1 MSSVDL
7 ADVRPC
13 LEGAIPAIMA
23 TTAADGTPNVAY
35 ISQVYYVD
43 QDHVALSFQFFNKTR
58 QNLLS
63 HPRSTLLVLNPL
75 DAVFYRLHLRYLR
88 TETEGPVFES
98 MKAQLAGI
106 ASHTGMAEVFRLLG
120 SDIHEVVELE
130 RLPQEPLTE
139 ALPAPPPRPNPLVV
153 LRRGS
158 ARLSAARSLGAALE
172 ATLDTLEQELGVRHA
187 MLLIL
192 DAATQRLYTVAS
204 RGYATSGVG
213 SEIALG
219 DGVIGVAARERTPVR
234 IGHMTSAYRYSRA
247 MRDSL
252 MGDGSAVAS
261 TDIPYPGLS
270 EPHSQLAV
278 PLLSADRVIGVLF
291 VESPVDMQFSYE
303 DEDLMVALGGQLG
316 AVIDLMQEAEA
327 PCTTEEVESATASV
341 PPPRPVGPALRVRH
355 YRSNDSVFVNNTY
368 LIKGVA
374 GAILW
379 KLLQDRQLQGRNEFT
394 NRELRLDASLRLPD
408 VADNLEARLL
418 LLHRRLAEQCPQLR
432 IQKTGRG
439 CFRFEA
445 LGPVELEDVA
455 ALGARASASHQAGH
469 RGQGQAPGELAPVV
483 CVEQPPR
490 GLGHAL
496 EHRRRRAG
504 AHALHHAQAFRGAQ
518 VRQHPAHHQHHLGRR
533 HGRHQGVVH
542 GDQFDVGVSRPQ
554 CGVVHRFLGV
564 HVLQVVGHEHG
575 QRQVQGLQPGFAF
588 DRLAAGQG
596 LGGIAQVGDVV
607 QVAIVLLRHGGR
619 DARAARVQRGVHE
632 AVLVR
637 HMVDAQ
643 RHQFVHLRH
652 GVRHFRVVGG
662 VGATDHEQ
670 RVGHEG
676 AQGLVDA
683 GIEVEAAKAGAGG
696 GGDVRHFEGVGL
708 HDRVSFGGRGP
719 TCLVVTAAPHVQRIM
734 GNESRNPRRRAP
746 LNSA

>member
-1 MSSVDL
+1 MSAVDL
-7 ADVRPC
+7 AEVRPC

-58 QNLLS
+58 QNLLA
-63 HPRSTLLVLNPL
+63 HPRSTLLVLNPIN
-75 DAVFYRLHLRYLR
+75 AVFYRLHLRYLR

-130 RLPQEPLTE
+130 RLPQEPLAE
-139 ALPAPPPRPNPLVV
+139 ALPAPAPRPNPLVV

-158 ARLSAARSLGAALE
+158 ARLSAARSLGAVLE
-172 ATLDTLEQELGVRHA
+172 ATLDTLEKELGVRHA

-252 MGDGSAVAS
+252 LGDGSAAAS
-261 TDIPYPGLS
+261 TDIPYPGLP

-278 PLLSADRVIGVLF
+278 PLLAADRVNGVLF
-291 VESPVDMQFSYE
+291 VESPVDMQFSFE
-303 DEDLMVALGGQLG
+303 DEDVLVALGGQLG
-316 AVIDLMQEAEA
+316 MAIDLMQEAEA
-327 PCTTEEVESATASV
+327 PCTEEELEGAAAAAATPLAAG
-341 PPPRPVGPALRVRH
+341 PVLRVRR

-379 KLLQDRQLQGRNEFT
+379 KLLQDRQRQGRSEFT

-432 IQKTGRG
+432 IHKTGRG

-445 LGPVELEDVA
+445 LGPVELEDIA
-455 ALGARASASHQAGH
+455 A
-469 RGQGQAPGELAPVV
+469 
-483 CVEQPPR
+483 
-490 GLGHAL
+490 
-496 EHRRRRAG
+496 
-504 AHALHHAQAFRGAQ
+504 
-518 VRQHPAHHQHHLGRR
+518 
-533 HGRHQGVVH
+533 
-542 GDQFDVGVSRPQ
+542 
-554 CGVVHRFLGV
+554 
-564 HVLQVVGHEHG
+564 
-575 QRQVQGLQPGFAF
+575 
-588 DRLAAGQG
+588 
-596 LGGIAQVGDVV
+596 
-607 QVAIVLLRHGGR
+607 
-619 DARAARVQRGVHE
+619 
-632 AVLVR
+632 
-637 HMVDAQ
+637 
-643 RHQFVHLRH
+643 
-652 GVRHFRVVGG
+652 
-662 VGATDHEQ
+662 
-670 RVGHEG
+670 
-676 AQGLVDA
+676 
-683 GIEVEAAKAGAGG
+683 
-696 GGDVRHFEGVGL
+696 
-708 HDRVSFGGRGP
+708 
-719 TCLVVTAAPHVQRIM
+719 
-734 GNESRNPRRRAP
+734 
-746 LNSA
+746 